1 MLYIILAFVILI
13 ITIIIGIGVAAKQ
26 RDKKFKESQE
36 KFQKKINEISNQM
49 TSQLDEYLDKQ
60 RDDIQDAL
68 KEIKVLYENKKENV
82 TQQISLLEDGLKK
95 AKERQEQQL
104 KELDEKTAEI
114 VNSRAKIEAAQ
125 VQSVIE
131 YYQNQQAQIVQEFE
145 SFKEDTEKQKEE
157 ILKELEKEQQKQI
170 EIIEQYKRDEKIK
183 QNKDFYRIKIS
194 ENDQSDIKKLKS
206 IAEELHDP
214 SVLYKLI
221 YKTYYERPF
230 NEMIGRVVKGR
241 GSIGIY
247 KITNLED
254 GRIYIGQTR
263 QTFKDRWKS
272 HVKRGV
278 RAEAGTAN
286 KLYTAMWED
295 GVENFTFEVL
305 SECEANELNQK
316 EKEFIEFYHANTW
329 GYNSNKGVG

>member
-1 MLYIILAFVILI
+1 MIYIIFTALLI
-13 ITIIIGIGVAAKQ
+13 IFIIIGLVIAAKQ
-26 RDKKFKESQE
+26 RKKTFEKDKELFKKEINKITSQM
-36 KFQKKINEISNQM
+36 S
-49 TSQLDEYLDKQ
+49 SQLDDYLDKQ
-60 RDDIQDAL
+60 KDDIQDAL
-68 KEIKVLYENKKENV
+68 KEIKDLYENKKENV
-82 TQQISLLEDGLKK
+82 AQQIFLLEEGLNK

-104 KELDEKTAEI
+104 KELDQKTAEM

-131 YYQNQQAQIVQEFE
+131 YYQNQQAQISSDFEEF
-145 SFKEDTEKQKEE
+145 KANTERQKEE
-157 ILKELEKEQQKQI
+157 ILKDLEKEQQKQI
-170 EIIEQYKRDEKIK
+170 EIIEQYKRDEEIK

-194 ENDQSDIKKLKS
+194 ENAQSDIKKLKS

-214 SVLYKLI
+214 SVLYKLV

-241 GSIGIY
+241 GNTGIY
-247 KITNLED
+247 KITNLQD
-254 GRIYIGQTR
+254 GRVYIGQTR
-263 QTFKDRWKS
+263 QAFKDRWKS

-278 RAEAGTAN
+278 RAETGTAN
-286 KLYTAMWED
+286 KLYAAMWED

-316 EKEFIEFYHANTW
+316 EKEFIEFYHASTW

>member
-1 MLYIILAFVILI
+1 MLYIILA
-13 ITIIIGIGVAAKQ
+13 IIILTIAVVIGIVVAAKQ
-26 RDKKFKESQE
+26 RNKKFKESKE
-36 KFQKKINEISNQM
+36 KFQKEINEISNQM

-60 RDDIQDAL
+60 KDDIQNAL
-68 KEIKVLYENKKENV
+68 QEIKILYENKRKNV
-82 TQQISLLEDGLKK
+82 TEQISLLEEGLSK

-104 KELDEKTAEI
+104 KELDEKTAEM
-114 VNSRAKIEAAQ
+114 VNSRAKVEAAQ

-145 SFKEDTEKQKEE
+145 SFKEDTERQKEE
-157 ILKELEKEQQKQI
+157 ILKDLEKEQQKQI
-170 EIIEQYKRDEKIK
+170 EIIEQYKRDEEIK

-241 GSIGIY
+241 GNTGIY
-247 KITNLED
+247 KITNLQD
-254 GRIYIGQTR
+254 GRVYIGQTR

-278 RAEAGTAN
+278 RAETGTAN
-286 KLYTAMWED
+286 KLYAAMWED

-305 SECEANELNQK
+305 SECETNELNQK

>member
-1 MLYIILAFVILI
+1 MLYIILA
-13 ITIIIGIGVAAKQ
+13 IIILTIAVVIGIVVAAKQ
-26 RDKKFKESQE
+26 RNKKFKESKE
-36 KFQKKINEISNQM
+36 KFQKEINKISNQM

-60 RDDIQDAL
+60 RDDIQNAL
-68 KEIKVLYENKKENV
+68 QEIKILYENKRENV
-82 TQQISLLEDGLKK
+82 TEQISLLEEGLSK

-104 KELDEKTAEI
+104 KELDEKTAEM
-114 VNSRAKIEAAQ
+114 VNSRAKVEAAQ

-145 SFKEDTEKQKEE
+145 SFKEDTERQKEE
-157 ILKELEKEQQKQI
+157 ILKDLEKEQQKQI
-170 EIIEQYKRDEKIK
+170 EIIEQYKRDEEIK

-230 NEMIGRVVKGR
+230 NEMIGRVVRGR

-254 GRIYIGQTR
+254 GRIYIGQTK
-263 QTFKDRWKS
+263 QTFKDRWRS
-272 HVKRGV
+272 HLKRGV
-278 RAEAGTAN
+278 KAETGTSN
-286 KLYTAMWED
+286 KLYNAMWEN
-295 GVENFTFEVL
+295 GAENFTFEVL
-305 SECEANELNQK
+305 SECDTSELNQK
-316 EKEFIEFYHANTW
+316 EKEFIEFYHADTW

>member
-1 MLYIILAFVILI
+1 MLYTILAFVILI
-13 ITIIIGIGVAAKQ
+13 IAIIIGIGVAAKQ

-36 KFQKKINEISNQM
+36 KFQKEINEISNQM

-60 RDDIQDAL
+60 KDDIQDAL

-82 TQQISLLEDGLKK
+82 AQQISLLEDGLNK

-104 KELDEKTAEI
+104 KELDQKTAEI

-131 YYQNQQAQIVQEFE
+131 YYQNQQSQISSEFE
-145 SFKEDTEKQKEE
+145 EFKANTEKQKEE
-157 ILKELEKEQQKQI
+157 ILKDLEKEQQKQI
-170 EIIEQYKRDEKIK
+170 EIIEQYKRDEEIK

-194 ENDQSDIKKLKS
+194 ENAQSDIKKIKS

-241 GSIGIY
+241 GNTGIY
-247 KITNLED
+247 KITNLQD

-278 RAEAGTAN
+278 RAETGTAN

-305 SECEANELNQK
+305 SECEVNELNQK

>member
-1 MLYIILAFVILI
+1 MLYIILAIVIL
-13 ITIIIGIGVAAKQ
+13 TIAVIIGIVIAAKQ
-26 RDKKFKESQE
+26 RNKKFKESKE
-36 KFQKKINEISNQM
+36 KFQKEINEISNQM

-60 RDDIQDAL
+60 KDDIQNAL
-68 KEIKVLYENKKENV
+68 QEIKILYENKRENV
-82 TQQISLLEDGLKK
+82 AEQISLLEEGLSK

-104 KELDEKTAEI
+104 KELDEKTAEM
-114 VNSRAKIEAAQ
+114 VNSRAKVEAAQ

-145 SFKEDTEKQKEE
+145 SFKEDTERQKEE
-157 ILKELEKEQQKQI
+157 ILKDLEKEQQKQI
-170 EIIEQYKRDEKIK
+170 EIIEQYKRDEEIK

-230 NEMIGRVVKGR
+230 NEMIGRVVKGC
-241 GSIGIY
+241 GNTGIY
-247 KITNLED
+247 KITNLQD
-254 GRIYIGQTR
+254 GRVYIGQTR
-263 QTFKDRWKS
+263 QTFKDRLKS

-278 RAEAGTAN
+278 RAETGTAN
-286 KLYTAMWED
+286 KLYAAMWED

-305 SECEANELNQK
+305 SECETNELNQK

>member
-1 MLYIILAFVILI
+1 MLYIILA
-13 ITIIIGIGVAAKQ
+13 IIILAIAVVIGIVVAAKQ
-26 RDKKFKESQE
+26 RNKKFKEGKE
-36 KFQKKINEISNQM
+36 KFQKEISEISNQM

-60 RDDIQDAL
+60 KDDIQNAL
-68 KEIKVLYENKKENV
+68 QEIKILYENKRENV
-82 TQQISLLEDGLKK
+82 TEQISLLEEGLSK

-104 KELDEKTAEI
+104 KELDEKTAEM
-114 VNSRAKIEAAQ
+114 VNSRAKVEAAQ

-145 SFKEDTEKQKEE
+145 SFKEDTERQKEE
-157 ILKELEKEQQKQI
+157 ILKDLEKEQQKQI
-170 EIIEQYKRDEKIK
+170 EIIEQYKRDEEIK

-230 NEMIGRVVKGR
+230 NEMIGRVVRGR

-254 GRIYIGQTR
+254 GRIYIGQTK
-263 QTFKDRWKS
+263 QTFKDRWRS
-272 HVKRGV
+272 HLKRGV
-278 RAEAGTAN
+278 KAETGTSN
-286 KLYTAMWED
+286 KLYNAMWEN
-295 GVENFTFEVL
+295 GAENFTFEVL
-305 SECEANELNQK
+305 SECDTSELNQK
-316 EKEFIEFYHANTW
+316 EKEFIEFYHADTW